1 MSWNNDK
8 LRLANQDAQELK
20 AYTVYR
26 KEGQEWKLDRI
37 LPRDQPELTLAD
49 GEWAIAAVNRQG
61 IESKGVVIAR

>member
-1 MSWNNDK
+1 M
-8 LRLANQDAQELK
+8 K

-37 LPRDQPELTLAD
+37 LPPDQPELTLAD